1 MCGLEART
9 GYEFGMWRR
18 LRRRSFAPSRP
29 ALYPDQIGLVVFIVA
44 AVGVGLWFALRAAF
58 G

>member
-1 MCGLEART
+1 
-9 GYEFGMWRR
+9 MWKR

-29 ALYPDQIGLVVFIVA
+29 ALYPDQLGLALICLLAIA
-44 AVGVGLWFALRAAF
+44 AGLYAVLRVLL